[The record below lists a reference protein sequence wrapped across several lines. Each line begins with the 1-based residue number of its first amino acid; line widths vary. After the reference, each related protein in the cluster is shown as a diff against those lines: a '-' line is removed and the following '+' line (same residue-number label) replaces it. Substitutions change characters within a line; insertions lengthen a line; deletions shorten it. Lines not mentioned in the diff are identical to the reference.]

1 MIWHM
6 AIVIR
11 NQGRKWEKTERVIF
25 ADGAQLQKLLYTV
38 ARAYSNK
45 DGGSSSQTSPEKLGY
60 PAAGLRTWLVWMHK
74 ETFSLWKRS
83 LCETAKFAEK

>member
-11 NQGRKWEKTERVIF
+11 KQGRKWEKTERVIF
-25 ADGAQLQKLLYTV
+25 ADEAQLQKLLYIS
-38 ARAYSNK
+38 RPSLFQQRRRIK
-45 DGGSSSQTSPEKLGY
+45 QPTSPEKLGY
-60 PAAGLRTWLVWMHK
+60 PAAGLGTWFVWMHK
-74 ETFSLWKRS
+74 GTFSLWKRS